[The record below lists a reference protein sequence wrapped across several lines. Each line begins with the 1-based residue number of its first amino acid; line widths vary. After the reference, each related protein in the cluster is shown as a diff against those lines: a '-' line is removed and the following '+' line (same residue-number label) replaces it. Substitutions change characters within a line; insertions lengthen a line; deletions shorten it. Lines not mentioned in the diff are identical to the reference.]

1 MQLVVFTLGAG
12 TYALPI
18 ECVQEIIRDRPR
30 TAGVISLRGRLLPVR
45 DIAAD
50 VGAGALGA
58 GEPRIVVLDGA
69 GGSAGILVDGVD
81 SVVTVAAEQ
90 LAPVPAAVATDR
102 VSAIAQLGDDL
113 VLVLDA
119 AKLLAGV
126 LPAPEPEPEP
136 AADPAPPPAGP
147 ARAPRRQP
155 SRKRS
160 EKATRSTGGAKTGSP
175 SKVTA

>member
-1 MQLVVFTLGAG
+1 MQLVVFTLGTG

-18 ECVQEIIRDRPR
+18 GRVQEIIRDRPR

-45 DIAAD
+45 DVAAQ
-50 VGAGALGA
+50 VGAGALTTA
-58 GEPRIVVLDGA
+58 
-69 GGSAGILVDGVD
+69 
-81 SVVTVAAEQ
+81 
-90 LAPVPAAVATDR
+90 
-102 VSAIAQLGDDL
+102 
-113 VLVLDA
+113 
-119 AKLLAGV
+119 
-126 LPAPEPEPEP
+126 
-136 AADPAPPPAGP
+136 